1 MADATR
7 PRGPQNA
14 GTFASWLSLIGRLG
28 VGQIFIFAGLVKIGD
43 PADVARSI
51 QAFGVVPDD
60 SRLIPIAAYVIPWTE
75 IIAGVLLVAG
85 LFTRAAATVILLMLA
100 GFAALIL
107 SVLSR
112 EMTVEC
118 GCFGKIKLF
127 CEKAEITRCN
137 LIQDGVFAA
146 LTLLPLILGGGRAS
160 ADALGKAHTTDPYA
174 DYGEDE
180 DEAFD

>member
-1 MADATR
+1 MASALQS
-7 PRGPQNA
+7 RGPQNA

-28 VGQIFIFAGLVKIGD
+28 AGQVFIFAGLIKVAE
-43 PADVARSI
+43 PLEVARSI
-51 QAFGVVPDD
+51 QAFGIVDHD
-60 SRLIPIAAYVIPWTE
+60 GLISMAAYIIPWTE
-75 IIAGVLLVAG
+75 ILAGVLLVAG

-100 GFAALIL
+100 GFVALIWNAMSKGQEL
-107 SVLSR
+107 
-112 EMTVEC
+112 EC

-127 CEKAEITRCN
+127 CDGPLGKCN

-146 LTLLPLILGGGRAS
+146 LVLLPLILGGGRAS
-160 ADALGKAHTTDPYA
+160 ADALGRPKTDPYA

>member
-1 MADATR
+1 MADTSKL
-7 PRGPQNA
+7 RGPQHA

-28 VGQIFIFAGLVKIGD
+28 VGQIFIFAGLVKVAD
-43 PADVARSI
+43 PAEVARSI
-51 QAFGVVPDD
+51 QAFDVVNND
-60 SRLIPIAAYVIPWTE
+60 SMISLAAYVLPWTE
-75 IIAGVLLVAG
+75 IIAGLLLVAG

-100 GFAALIL
+100 GFVALIVNAMNQGKEL
-107 SVLSR
+107 
-112 EMTVEC
+112 EC

-127 CEKAEITRCN
+127 CDGPLGRCN

-146 LTLLPLILGGGRAS
+146 LALLPLILGGGRAS
-160 ADALGKAHTTDPYA
+160 ADALGKAKATDPYA

>member
-1 MADATR
+1 MADATK

-28 VGQIFIFAGLVKIGD
+28 AGQVFIFAGLIKVAD
-43 PADVARSI
+43 PAEVARSI
-51 QAFGVVPDD
+51 QAFGVVEND
-60 SRLIPIAAYVIPWTE
+60 SLISLAAYIIPWTE

-85 LFTRAAATVILLMLA
+85 LFTRAAATVILLMLI
-100 GFAALIL
+100 GFVALIL
-107 SVLSR
+107 NAMNKGQEL
-112 EMTVEC
+112 TC
-118 GCFGKIKLF
+118 GCFGKIELF
-127 CEKAEITRCN
+127 CSGPLGRCN

-146 LTLLPLILGGGRAS
+146 LALMPLVLGGGRAS
-160 ADALGKAHTTDPYA
+160 ADALGKAPADPYA

>member
-1 MADATR
+1 MADATK

-28 VGQIFIFAGLVKIGD
+28 AGQVFIFAGLIKVAD
-43 PADVARSI
+43 PAEVARSI
-51 QAFGVVPDD
+51 QAFGVVEND
-60 SRLIPIAAYVIPWTE
+60 SLISLAAYVIPWTE

-100 GFAALIL
+100 GFVALIL
-107 SVLSR
+107 NAMNKGQEL
-112 EMTVEC
+112 TC
-118 GCFGKIKLF
+118 GCFGKIELF
-127 CEKAEITRCN
+127 CSGPLGRCN

-146 LTLLPLILGGGRAS
+146 LALMPLILGGGRAS
-160 ADALGKAHTTDPYA
+160 ADALGKAPTDPYA
-174 DYGEDE
+174 SYGEDE